1 MPGIIEKNAN
11 ALSDILNNV
20 LNTKTENTATPEL
33 QPKVPGS
40 LQLSGLQE
48 RSLDQDASF
57 MDDQGAIREKD
68 AYNPVKNDSEYIS
81 HPDDEGLLEFQL
93 PEYGYP
99 QYIND
104 MSAWQKQIREI
115 NGEIGWFYFKVFFNF
130 NTEYGLLG
138 GLSRK
143 DANVRINSAN
153 TAIKYLDSISSSWM
167 YSNNKIKDR
176 MLALYKFGN
185 TLKHISLDSPWFF
198 KGVSGLADIPQPYTA
213 DFQKERKLSIICSEE
228 AVDMRIGTLMDLY
241 KYACFDNI
249 NCKEIIPRNLRKF
262 EMSII
267 IMHMPLKFHHEP
279 SILVNGDNMQHAMPG
294 KGLNISSGSFSSLAS
309 FKMFT
314 FQNCEFDL
322 EGLGS
327 YYGDQMSN
335 EAPFSMGKNQIN
347 IKYDRTFEHRM
358 NEWNEFLLG
367 DDGFYY
373 NNNDVS
379 NINMNFKVNEDPDSM
394 HRELLNR
401 INSNHENSNQALI
414 SYSEYFINKVWLAH
428 SISVDRRL
436 GGSGKWADLI
446 ADLKAQTSGISN
458 SFNNIENAWW
468 KLQDT
473 WNMNNSEKP

>member
-1 MPGIIEKNAN
+1 MAAILEKNIDTSLN
-11 ALSDILNNV
+11 DISKPNMQRV
-20 LNTKTENTATPEL
+20 QKQEIVWMKPRSA
-33 QPKVPGS
+33 GS
-40 LQLSGLQE
+40 LQSSMLQVPSVDE
-48 RSLDQDASF
+48 NATF
-57 MDDQGAIREKD
+57 MDDQGIIQKKED
-68 AYNPVKNDSEYIS
+68 YVPLLEDSEYVA
-81 HPDDEGLLEFQL
+81 HPDGEGLLEFQL
-93 PEYGYP
+93 PEYGYV

-153 TAIKYLDSISSSWM
+153 TAIKYLESISSSLV

-198 KGVSGLADIPQPYTA
+198 KGVSGLADIPQPYTSE
-213 DFQKERKLSIICSEE
+213 FQKERKLSIICSEE

-262 EMSII
+262 EMSIVV
-267 IMHMPLKFHHEP
+267 MHMPLKFHHEP
-279 SILVNGDNMQHAMPG
+279 SILINGDNMQQTMKG
-294 KGLNISSGSFSSLAS
+294 KGLVLDSGKFSSLAS

-335 EAPFSMGKNQIN
+335 ESPFSMGKNQIN
-347 IKYDRTFEHRM
+347 IKYDRVFEHRM

-373 NNNDVS
+373 NNENVS
-379 NINMNFKVNEDPDSM
+379 NTSM
-394 HRELLNR
+394 KFLKNAASNSTHRELLDR
-401 INSNHENSNQALI
+401 INTNHENNAQALI
-414 SYSEYFINKVWLAH
+414 SYSEYFINNVWLSH

-446 ADLKAQTSGISN
+446 TNLKAQTSGISN
-458 SFNNIENAWW
+458 SFNNMLNSWDR
-468 KLQDT
+468 LRDT
-473 WNMNNSEKP
+473 WAATNGERP